1 MHAFSFSH
9 HQRHS
14 HTTQTPKE
22 NVCVCVC
29 VCVFVCVI
37 AEKRR
42 AVAERVSLW
51 AGFLDQTATC
61 RLGKHQS
68 KCLCRTA
75 DSPATARTLQ
85 DHLHQPTDKVSTCGL
100 EKYMPLKQRKCH
112 TLCRT
117 QFDGVGYFT
126 SMHDVFHGELLHRS
140 TVRSVHGE
148 VTKAEDTVV
157 GLHRQ
162 GLLVLVGKL
171 CGGRAN
177 RRKRVLVIVCRLR
190 SGASRLRR

>member
-100 EKYMPLKQRKCH
+100 EKYMQPECACKSTAENVTQRTTKVLRYRAH
-112 TLCRT
+112 FSRLCRDE
-117 QFDGVGYFT
+117 QPRKPSFEAIK
-126 SMHDVFHGELLHRS
+126 HEKPL
-140 TVRSVHGE
+140 TVPEVLFRRESVS
-148 VTKAEDTVV
+148 
-157 GLHRQ
+157 L
-162 GLLVLVGKL
+162 
-171 CGGRAN
+171 
-177 RRKRVLVIVCRLR
+177 
-190 SGASRLRR
+190 